1 MSEAFDAFNEQV
13 KTDTEPELTEKPT
26 GDQAKEGSDRG
37 EQIEDSSYETQPRD
51 IEVVG
56 ENDDRLRVSA
66 ETEDGTQV
74 DREISTDRAG
84 KIMSFLGVTDARN
97 LEDQTVIVWE
107 DETGESHLEFQT
119 PM

>member
-1 MSEAFDAFNEQV
+1 MSDAFDAFNEQM
-13 KTDTEPELTEKPT
+13 KTEAEPDLSKKP
-26 GDQAKEGSDRG
+26 DADEAKAGSDRG
-37 EQIEDSSYETQPRD
+37 EQIEDSSYETQVGGL
-51 IEVVG
+51 EVIG
-56 ENDDRLRVSA
+56 ENNDRLRVSA
-66 ETEDGTQV
+66 ETEDGTRV

-97 LEDQTVIVWE
+97 LEEQTVIVWE